1 LNRSNRY
8 ADEVGNGTW
17 LVEHVSCADMNVDVA
32 HDTFVDH
39 DLQSRMIE
47 IVAEEV
53 PERGNSVHQCPYLD
67 VGAEVD
73 SLILQL
79 TAQVIEVAHYLL
91 SHKENLNL
99 KHSNHYADEV

>member
-1 LNRSNRY
+1 MNRSNRY

-32 HDTFVDH
+32 HDIFVDH

-53 PERGNSVHQCPYLD
+53 PERENSVHQCRYPY

-79 TAQVIEVAHYLL
+79 TVQVVEVAHFLL
-91 SHKENLNL
+91 SH
-99 KHSNHYADEV
+99 